1 MDAKSRKRDISQLEE
16 IDEPCTSINVHGA
29 VTSISPIKKGRKA
42 LFFDATLADTTSKV
56 RVVGF
61 SPQQQI
67 LLNDL
72 HKTGSPVELT
82 NCEVKHSRQGQGYD
96 IMLKSNTQIR
106 KSPKKI
112 DMDTIMTLTPECKII
127 TLDAL
132 PTLPQYEKVS
142 VNVKV
147 LQLFK
152 REEVGQ
158 DKKVKREASVA
169 DHTAATRVVL
179 WEQHVDALQEGKC
192 YNLKNFHVKEFQ
204 SKKHLSMPKSNFEI
218 SPIDNIENTVKPL
231 PEDDEYT
238 TIHDV
243 QVIGVQQLD
252 TYKACLQCKARVE
265 PLTPPLGKCTKE
277 NCLMVQLFDLC
288 QEQIS
293 ARVLLRHYTKRQ
305 YNHITCSVFGEAV
318 YQLANVPKDHPITKV
333 DLLKSQPPIHEVQFL
348 TDKKIITSILRQ
360 T

>member
-1 MDAKSRKRDISQLEE
+1 
-16 IDEPCTSINVHGA
+16 
-29 VTSISPIKKGRKA
+29 
-42 LFFDATLADTTSKV
+42 
-56 RVVGF
+56 
-61 SPQQQI
+61 
-67 LLNDL
+67 
-72 HKTGSPVELT
+72 
-82 NCEVKHSRQGQGYD
+82 
-96 IMLKSNTQIR
+96 MLKSNTQIR

-112 DMDTIMTLTPECKII
+112 DMDTMMALTPESKTI

-152 REEVGQ
+152 SEQVGQ
-158 DKKVKREASVA
+158 DKKVKQEASVA

-192 YNLKNFHVKEFQ
+192 YNLKNFHVKEFR

-252 TYKACLQCKARVE
+252 SYKACLQCKARVE

-277 NCLMVQLFDLC
+277 NCLTCAKSRYPHVCCFD
-288 QEQIS
+288 ITPN
-293 ARVLLRHYTKRQ
+293 ANTITLRAQCLERQ
-305 YNHITCSVFGEAV
+305 FTN
-318 YQLANVPKDHPITKV
+318 
-333 DLLKSQPPIHEVQFL
+333 
-348 TDKKIITSILRQ
+348 
-360 T
+360 